1 MVIIFIPK
9 KNELAAM
16 DLTLAMKSF
25 VRVVE
30 SGSFSAVAR
39 ELGSTQPAV
48 SKHIAWLEQRL
59 GSRLMER
66 TTRKLSLTQEA
77 LQYYERA
84 KAILE
89 QIDDAERLV
98 RRGRSEITGVL
109 RIACSVGFGRFQ
121 VVPRLKTF
129 LATHPQLR
137 IDLRMSDAMADLL
150 EEGIDVAIRIG
161 ELADSNLI
169 ARPLG
174 TTHRVVVASPLYLKG
189 RKLPRHPQ
197 DLARHECVIYS
208 GLAARNEWR
217 FDAPGGTQS
226 VRVQGRFEVNS
237 SEGVREAVLA
247 GIGVGFSPAWLFA
260 EELRNKTLRVL
271 LPAYRAASLPIHGLC
286 PTSRRF
292 AAKTKALLD
301 YLEAEFAIDPY
312 VSAYGQDSTIERGRS
327 QELRL

>member
-1 MVIIFIPK
+1 
-9 KNELAAM
+9 M
-16 DLTLAMKSF
+16 DLTTAMKSF

-84 KAILE
+84 KTILE
-89 QIDDAERLV
+89 QIEDAERLV
-98 RRGRSEITGVL
+98 RRGRSEITGEL

-121 VVPRLKTF
+121 IVPRLKAF
-129 LATHPQLR
+129 LAAHPQLR
-137 IDLRMSDAMADLL
+137 IDLRMSDAMSDLL

-161 ELADSNLI
+161 EITDANLI
-169 ARPLG
+169 ARKLG
-174 TTHRVVVASPLYLKG
+174 TTHRVVVAAPAYLKG
-189 RKLPRHPQ
+189 RKLPRRPR
-197 DLARHECVIYS
+197 DLAAHECVLYS
-208 GLAARNEWR
+208 GLATRNEWR
-217 FDAPGGTQS
+217 FDGPDGAQS

-247 GIGVGFSPAWLFA
+247 GVGIGYAPAWLFA
-260 EELRNKTLRVL
+260 DELREKTLRVL
-271 LPAYRAASLPIHGLC
+271 LRDYRAATLPIHGVS
-286 PTSRRF
+286 PPSRRF
-292 AAKTKALLD
+292 AAKIKALLD
-301 YLEAEFAIDPY
+301 YLEAEFSIDPS
-312 VSAYGQDSTIERGRS
+312 VSAYGQ
-327 QELRL
+327 